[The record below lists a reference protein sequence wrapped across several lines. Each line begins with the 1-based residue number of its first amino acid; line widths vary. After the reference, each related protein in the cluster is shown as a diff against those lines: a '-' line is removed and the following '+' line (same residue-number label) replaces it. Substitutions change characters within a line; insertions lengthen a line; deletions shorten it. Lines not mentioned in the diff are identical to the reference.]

1 MDKKELVKQ
10 LLRRF
15 RNLQDARR
23 LNEKS
28 RWFAMALANHRTDQS
43 SLSKSPVP
51 DIVRHTDVA
60 MNAIDDFINFFTGN
74 LVSPN
79 INWLGLQYKAK
90 DLTEQDDIS
99 GANDY
104 MGSVKNN
111 VLEELSAGNF
121 YPSNLLATKDMYIGA
136 CAAMLVRN
144 DEYADNGR
152 GRCIYTV
159 LTPWDFW
166 VDTDIYGEY
175 DTLFYRRSMNVAQAY
190 EMFGEKLPK
199 WMKDI
204 LVKGDPYQIWYD
216 FLLCI
221 YPRDKIHTRGRT
233 IFAEEKRFAVIW
245 MFLNGSLESS
255 SGPSEII
262 SVSGSDFFPIVVGR
276 WETDGDNP
284 YGTCPVIRNT
294 TSINKLDGLTYE
306 THLSIQKMNH
316 PAYTGV
322 AQSLE
327 GFSDDPGARNIVAS
341 NELAPKPV
349 ALTQTIEGAMRLQA
363 DEERAV
369 QKMFRNDIFNYLS
382 RQDMQKVYTATQVN
396 AVKAEQLSLLA
407 SDYGSYGK
415 WIEGLVK
422 LTILTMS
429 ENGRL
434 PPGAS
439 DLLGGNGRIRVMIE
453 STLAQELRAYTNRD
467 ANIALLDQCRN
478 FAALGMNEALRNLD
492 TDEMLRGI
500 AFGVGVDHRVVR
512 DKTIVRREREEAI
525 MLQQQ
530 QLALQEKL
538 TESEINRNNAGASN
552 LNNAQGV
559 NGYARR

>member
-1 MDKKELVKQ
+1 
-10 LLRRF
+10 
-15 RNLQDARR
+15 
-23 LNEKS
+23 
-28 RWFAMALANHRTDQS
+28 
-43 SLSKSPVP
+43 
-51 DIVRHTDVA
+51 
-60 MNAIDDFINFFTGN
+60 
-74 LVSPN
+74 
-79 INWLGLQYKAK
+79 
-90 DLTEQDDIS
+90 
-99 GANDY
+99 

-429 ENGRL
+429 ENVRL